1 MSKDARRRKPVRKH
15 APPSK
20 AEGLSPESRDKLM
33 RIISLVAIAI
43 LAAIPFA
50 LGKHFEFNSPD
61 AFDGGGYVYSAKH
74 ILDGAKI
81 GVEEKTSAQL
91 GTLLVNLLGVRL
103 FGFNDTGP
111 ELLQAIFQAGAL
123 LLMFVAMRKLFG
135 TLPAAVG
142 VIVAS
147 IYLSAPV
154 IAKYGN
160 VKEQYMIAFMVIGIS
175 CLVLHQLGSG
185 WWCAVLAG
193 AFLIWAPLFKPTG
206 LSAVGA
212 TGLFIVAQP
221 LLKNRTWSQMR
232 TDILLLLGGAAIAIA
247 PAYIWMIGWDV
258 QMSVPYGFV
267 FDVLGKF
274 VPGGGEAEQAAAASD
289 YVSASRKHI
298 EFSVL
303 FARVMRW
310 YGVLILPVVLA
321 LGAVVARIVRL
332 VLSRRGGGKTELAA
346 YDRFVV
352 LFAIWWVLDM
362 AFVWISPRS
371 YEQYYL
377 PLNASAAMLSGYL
390 IAIYRDRAKNAA
402 FAPKWIVIGAV
413 SLVAMTI
420 MSLHIFRG
428 VAKSAHSGRIYTDP
442 RTKLPERRNGYTQK
456 WAEVRNRRNPL
467 TLAQSPWEAV
477 GEHIRDNSTPNDG
490 IYVWGWFPGIYVQ
503 AQRMSPA
510 PKAFEGTMHTLA
522 PAVLS
527 ERVAEILGA
536 FEKQPPKFLVDT
548 YKSHFPW
555 DRPPLELWLGARKG
569 FRPANEQVLS
579 QVEAQYVKTLAEI
592 VDDPDEIKRFEA
604 MKPFRD
610 YVMNNYRIVRPFG
623 DHVLFQRK

>member
-15 APPSK
+15 AQPSK

-33 RIISLVAIAI
+33 RIIPLVAVGI

-50 LGKHFEFNSPD
+50 MGKHFEFNSPG
-61 AFDGGGYVYSAKH
+61 AFDSGGYVYSAKH
-74 ILDGAKI
+74 VLDGARI

-91 GTLLVNLLGVRL
+91 GTLLVNILGVRL
-103 FGFNDTGP
+103 FGFNETGP
-111 ELLQAIFQAGAL
+111 KLLQTIFQAAAL
-123 LLMFVAMRKLFG
+123 VLMFIAMRRLFG

-147 IYLSAPV
+147 VYLSAPV
-154 IAKYGN
+154 IAKFGN

-175 CLVLHQLGSG
+175 CLVLQQLGSG
-185 WWCAVLAG
+185 WWYAMLAG

-212 TGLFIVAQP
+212 TGLFIVTQP
-221 LLKNRTWSQMR
+221 LLKNRTWTETR
-232 TDILLLLGGAAIAIA
+232 ADILLLLGGAAIAIA

-258 QMSVPYGFV
+258 HMSLPYGFV
-267 FDVLGKF
+267 FDILGKF
-274 VPGGGEAEQAAAASD
+274 VPGCGEAEQAAATSD
-289 YVSASRKHI
+289 YVAASRKHI

-310 YGVLILPVVLA
+310 YGVLILPVALA
-321 LGAVVARIVRL
+321 LGAVFARIVRL
-332 VLSRRGGGKTELAA
+332 VLSRRGGGKTEPAV

-377 PLNASAAMLSGYL
+377 PLNASAAMLGGYL
-390 IAIYRDRAKNAA
+390 IAIYCEKAKNATL
-402 FAPKWIVIGAV
+402 APKWIVIGAV
-413 SLVAMTI
+413 SLVAMMI

-428 VAKSAHSGRIYTDP
+428 LAKSPHSGTIYTDP
-442 RTKLPERRNGYTQK
+442 RTKLPERRNGYVQK
-456 WAEVRNRRNPL
+456 WAEVSSRRNPL
-467 TLAQSPWEAV
+467 TQARSPWEAV
-477 GEHIRDNSTPNDG
+477 GEHIRDNSTPSDG

-527 ERVAEILGA
+527 ERIAEILGA
-536 FEKQPPKFLVDT
+536 FEKQPPKFIVDT

-569 FRPANEQVLS
+569 FKPANEQVLS

-610 YVMNNYRIVRPFG
+610 YVTKNYQIVRSFG
-623 DHVLFQRK
+623 AHVLFQLK

>member
-1 MSKDARRRKPVRKH
+1 MSKDARRRMPVRKH
-15 APPSK
+15 LRPPK
-20 AEGLSPESRDKLM
+20 EGGLSIENREKLM
-33 RIISLVAIAI
+33 RVIVLVVIAI

-50 LGKHFEFNSPD
+50 LGKYFEFNSPG
-61 AFDGGGYVYSAKH
+61 AFDSGGYVYSAKH
-74 ILDGAKI
+74 ILDGARI

-91 GTLLVNLLGVRL
+91 GTLLVNILGVRL
-103 FGFNDTGP
+103 FGFNETGP
-111 ELLQAIFQAGAL
+111 KLLQTIFQAAAL
-123 LLMFVAMRKLFG
+123 VLMFVAMRKLFG

-142 VIVAS
+142 TIVAS
-147 IYLSAPV
+147 VYLSAPV
-154 IAKYGN
+154 IAKFGN
-160 VKEQYMIAFMVIGIS
+160 VKEQYMIAFMVMGIS
-175 CLVLHQLGSG
+175 CLVLQQLGG
-185 WWCAVLAG
+185 KWWLAMLAG

-221 LLKNRTWSQMR
+221 LLKNRTWTQTR
-232 TDILLLLGGAAIAIA
+232 ADILLLLAGAAIAIA
-247 PAYIWMIGWDV
+247 PAYIWIIGWDV

-267 FDVLGKF
+267 FDVLGRF
-274 VPGGGEAEQAAAASD
+274 VPGGGEAEQVKAASD

-303 FARVMRW
+303 FARVMRY
-310 YGVLILPVVLA
+310 YGVLILPIALA
-321 LGAVVARIVRL
+321 LGAIITRTVRF
-332 VLSRRGGGKTELAA
+332 VLSIRSSKRTESIAC
-346 YDRFVV
+346 DRFVL
-352 LFAIWWVLDM
+352 LFATWWVLDM
-362 AFVWISPRS
+362 AFIWISPRS

-377 PLNASAAMLSGYL
+377 PLNASAAMLGGYL
-390 IAIYRDRAKNAA
+390 IAIYCDKAKNAA
-402 FAPKWIVIGAV
+402 FAPKWPLIGAV
-413 SLVAMTI
+413 ALMAMMI

-428 VAKSAHSGRIYTDP
+428 LARSPHSGTIYTDP
-442 RTKLPERRNGYTQK
+442 RTKLPERRNGYAQK
-456 WAEVRNRRNPL
+456 WAEVSNRRNPL
-467 TLAQSPWEAV
+467 TQARSGWEAV
-477 GEHIRDNSTPNDG
+477 GQYILANSAPGDG

-536 FEKQPPKFLVDT
+536 FEKQPPKFMVDS

-569 FRPANEQVLS
+569 FKPLNEQMVSL
-579 QVEAQYVKTLAEI
+579 VEAQYVKTLAEI

-610 YVMNNYRIVRPFG
+610 YVMNNYRIVRSFG
-623 DHVLFQRK
+623 AHVLFQRK

>member
-1 MSKDARRRKPVRKH
+1 MSKDARRRRPARKH
-15 APPSK
+15 VEPLEK
-20 AEGLSPESRDKLM
+20 GGLSIESREKFL
-33 RIISLVAIAI
+33 RIIALVAIAI
-43 LAAIPFA
+43 LAVIPFA
-50 LGKHFEFNSPD
+50 LGKYFEFNSPG
-61 AFDGGGYVYSAKH
+61 AFDSGGYVYSAQH
-74 ILDGAKI
+74 ILDGARI

-91 GTLLVNLLGVRL
+91 GTLLVNILGVRL
-103 FGFNDTGP
+103 FGFNETGP
-111 ELLQAIFQAGAL
+111 KLLQAIFQAVAL
-123 LLMFVAMRKLFG
+123 LLMFVAMRRLFG

-142 VIVAS
+142 VIVTS
-147 IYLSAPV
+147 VYLSAPV

-175 CLVLHQLGSG
+175 CLVLQQLGG
-185 WWCAVLAG
+185 RWWYAMLAG

-221 LLKNRTWSQMR
+221 LLKNRTWAQTR
-232 TDILLLLGGAAIAIA
+232 TDILLVLGGAAIAIA
-247 PAYIWMIGWDV
+247 PAYIWIIGWDV

-274 VPGGGEAEQAAAASD
+274 MPASGEAEQAAAASD
-289 YVSASRKHI
+289 YVTASRKHI

-310 YGVLILPVVLA
+310 YGVLILPIALA
-321 LGAVVARIVRL
+321 LGAIIARVVRLILSVARGR
-332 VLSRRGGGKTELAA
+332 KTEHEICGRYVL
-346 YDRFVV
+346 
-352 LFAIWWVLDM
+352 LFAVWWILDM
-362 AFVWISPRS
+362 VFIWISPRS

-377 PLNASAAMLSGYL
+377 PLNASAAMLGGYL
-390 IAIYRDRAKNAA
+390 IAVYCDKAKNAA
-402 FAPKWIVIGAV
+402 FAPKWLAIGAV
-413 SLVAMTI
+413 GLMVMLF
-420 MSLHIFRG
+420 MSLDIFRG
-428 VAKSAHSGRIYTDP
+428 QAKSPHSNTIYANY

-456 WAEVRNRRNPL
+456 WAEVSYRRR
-467 TLAQSPWEAV
+467 TGARGYWELV
-477 GEHIRDNSTPNDG
+477 GEHIRTNSTPDDG
-490 IYVWGWFPGIYVQ
+490 IYVWGWYPGIYVQ

-527 ERVAEILGA
+527 ERVAEILDG
-536 FEKQPPKFLVDT
+536 FEKQPPKFLVDS

-569 FRPANEQVLS
+569 FKPANEQMVS
-579 QVEAQYVKTLAEI
+579 QIEAQYVKMIGEI

-623 DHVLFQRK
+623 EHVLFQRK